1 MKYYQK
7 EKSKLGNA
15 PGTIINW
22 ADAINNQ
29 DPNAAAN
36 IKDLPAGYLKC
47 DGTVYSADQYPQLA
61 AILGTGDACLYKKA
75 TTTLSEVQ
83 FQVPDLGSK
92 HIEASTSGN
101 VGITRNVEKITGT
114 GENATTV
121 KRAGVG
127 VDINSNIG
135 TTATIGFNGVFTIP
149 VQNFALNGNVGWTS
163 PTTTEEDYISVNSFG
178 PHMHRTSTSYIT
190 IKDEPD
196 IPNRS
201 QPSYNRAADANVTSM
216 HSVQNCVQRAREYWQ
231 AQNPSVTGQPNCSGC
246 TTWDRYFVGYANA
259 NGITSTGTAT
269 YKSLWAD
276 TLETTTKTA
285 ASWPTNVAI
294 PVGHAV
300 PYDTRT
306 ETSDVTYPAARNIFE
321 TTESPPGSDLEDRT
335 IHTHR
340 IARTIGTTDY
350 NATTNVATMRPDGLQ
365 ANVNIRT
372 TNVAKFDDVVSPYFV
387 LEFLIKY

>member
-1 MKYYQK
+1 M
-7 EKSKLGNA
+7 
-15 PGTIINW
+15 
-22 ADAINNQ
+22 
-29 DPNAAAN
+29 
-36 IKDLPAGYLKC
+36 
-47 DGTVYSADQYPQLA
+47 
-61 AILGTGDACLYKKA
+61 
-75 TTTLSEVQ
+75 
-83 FQVPDLGSK
+83 
-92 HIEASTSGN
+92 
-101 VGITRNVEKITGT
+101 
-114 GENATTV
+114 
-121 KRAGVG
+121 
-127 VDINSNIG
+127 
-135 TTATIGFNGVFTIP
+135 
-149 VQNFALNGNVGWTS
+149 
-163 PTTTEEDYISVNSFG
+163 
-178 PHMHRTSTSYIT
+178 
-190 IKDEPD
+190 
-196 IPNRS
+196 
-201 QPSYNRAADANVTSM
+201 
-216 HSVQNCVQRAREYWQ
+216 
-231 AQNPSVTGQPNCSGC
+231 
-246 TTWDRYFVGYANA
+246 
-259 NGITSTGTAT
+259 
-269 YKSLWAD
+269 WAD